1 MKRSAS
7 NLLIILLLLVV
18 IVGVIV
24 YAADKQ
30 LAPSYAP
37 SDGGSGAA
45 GEELPAGAAGLV
57 LSELM
62 VENDGAVRDEDGDY
76 PRWVELYNS
85 TAAELSLDD
94 IRKCTIKPDFGDA
107 AKGGRAKKN

>member
-7 NLLIILLLLVV
+7 NLIIILLLVV
-18 IVGVIV
+18 IIVGVIV
-24 YAADKQ
+24 YASDKQ

-37 SDGGSGAA
+37 ADGSASGDAS
-45 GEELPAGAAGLV
+45 LPAGAAGLV

-85 TAAELSLDD
+85 TSAEL
-94 IRKCTIKPDFGDA
+94 
-107 AKGGRAKKN
+107 